1 MLGHGG
7 QVTLKQATKEGGWEK
22 SKLRIGLGCESITDH
37 FESNNMYKKEV
48 LGYKS
53 FMENLVLYVAKGQLQ
68 KIIGC
73 GAWSCINVLVWC
85 FQIENT
91 FLNIVLRKVAKSM
104 ENYVLPTLDGC
115 ITNCI
120 IPWMSKFGFH
130 TFTLIINFITKIG
143 CLIM

>member
-53 FMENLVLYVAKGQLQ
+53 FMENLVLYVAKG
-68 KIIGC
+68 
-73 GAWSCINVLVWC
+73 
-85 FQIENT
+85 
-91 FLNIVLRKVAKSM
+91 
-104 ENYVLPTLDGC
+104 
-115 ITNCI
+115 
-120 IPWMSKFGFH
+120 
-130 TFTLIINFITKIG
+130 
-143 CLIM
+143 